1 MPTNYDFMDLLSFQ
15 GIIMGQRRG
24 DPWTESMEVFTSSS
38 PGWAKFTRV
47 NPALEWK
54 FSDVWRFLCGSGL
67 SYCVLYDQGY
77 TSLGERDN
85 TQKNEALR
93 LPDGEYLPAY
103 KLAEAEEHLERL
115 PRTQSGGTHD
125 GDDSGAKEG
134 GAGGGDRTA
143 PPVSKEGINKSMIWG
158 KQVDGKD
165 NSNHDHAVQH
175 DLLNEGTG
183 SVTDDE
189 STRRSS
195 STSDESESR
204 VDIPPNRSQ
213 QRLIDGNHVSISEPS
228 MIALQAVSEK
238 GACVQPDPKEQG
250 VLTVWVGESLR
261 WLTLTVAMGFI
272 LSLFG
277 MRRPGSPQ

>member
-1 MPTNYDFMDLLSFQ
+1 MGLLLFQ

-24 DPWTESMEVFTSSS
+24 DPWTASMEVFTTSS
-38 PGWAKFTRV
+38 PGWARFTRV

-54 FSDVWRFLCGSGL
+54 FSDVWRFLRGSGL

-93 LPDGEYLPAY
+93 LPNGEYLPAY

-125 GDDSGAKEG
+125 GNDSGAKEG
-134 GAGGGDRTA
+134 GAGGGERTA
-143 PPVSKEGINKSMIWG
+143 SPVSKVGSKRATCG

-165 NSNHDHAVQH
+165 NSNHAHAVQH
-175 DLLNEGTG
+175 VLLSDRTG
-183 SVTDDE
+183 SMSDGE
-189 STRRSS
+189 STRRPSS
-195 STSDESESR
+195 ASLESESR
-204 VDIPPNRSQ
+204 ANIPPNGSR
-213 QRLIDGNHVSISEPS
+213 QRVIDGNYIAISEPPMS
-228 MIALQAVSEK
+228 ALHAVCEK
-238 GACVQPDPKEQG
+238 GAYVQPEPKERG
-250 VLTVWVGESLR
+250 TLTVWVGESLR

-272 LSLFG
+272 LALFG
-277 MRRPGSPQ
+277 MRRPGSPR